1 MRRRIKQPHEVRHLD
16 GRAINWK
23 RPPGPNK
30 MCVWTKRTSGGK
42 VIRGTFRHLC
52 HLNRLNNLALAKYGT
67 GIVIIQSAWNTTVAA
82 SAGTH
87 DKDAVVDLY
96 IPGVGWWEQ
105 QRFFRAN
112 GLGCW
117 YRHPPLF
124 GNHIHGF
131 TLPVPE
137 GRSRGDDFA
146 MQGTPVGLFV
156 PGQLED
162 YYREAF
168 GLSGQHTPGSD
179 NSWFPRRK
187 EDTVFNLKRYVEHRA
202 RLAA

>member
-105 QRFFRAN
+105 QRFFRASR
-112 GLGCW
+112 C
-117 YRHPPLF
+117 
-124 GNHIHGF
+124 
-131 TLPVPE
+131 
-137 GRSRGDDFA
+137 RSRRVARGATTSPCRAPRWACSSPANSRTTTVKPSDSPVSTRRDQTTRGSPVARRTRSSTSNGMSSTALGSPHEYPRGGD
-146 MQGTPVGLFV
+146 
-156 PGQLED
+156 
-162 YYREAF
+162 
-168 GLSGQHTPGSD
+168 
-179 NSWFPRRK
+179 
-187 EDTVFNLKRYVEHRA
+187 
-202 RLAA
+202 